1 MGLFNF
7 LGDAKSTFLGLLVI
21 GIISYVGFY
30 VYGLKSEIEDLN
42 NDKTTLTLS
51 LSEAEKTIVIKEVKI
66 VVLEGTVKE
75 LSNKLDEQ
83 NINIKNM
90 ELDSK
95 QLNEDIV
102 KLKQQEP
109 SVQYVVKTK
118 SVTCDDLQ
126 QLVKKIGG
134 LSYENF

>member
-51 LSEAEKTIVIKEVKI
+51 LSEAEKTILKAWNLWKEF
-66 VVLEGTVKE
+66 LW
-75 LSNKLDEQ
+75 L
-83 NINIKNM
+83 
-90 ELDSK
+90 
-95 QLNEDIV
+95 
-102 KLKQQEP
+102 
-109 SVQYVVKTK
+109 
-118 SVTCDDLQ
+118 
-126 QLVKKIGG
+126 
-134 LSYENF
+134 